1 MIERIKDI
9 FSPSP
14 QREPENVRHFTY
26 DMRKKLV
33 FLFFIVLLAF
43 VGLSVRLFMINKEN
57 GENYKRKIL
66 SQQNYVSTT
75 LPYKRG
81 DILDTN
87 GTKLAYSE
95 KVYNL
100 VVDSSIINSVEGSLE
115 PTLAALDA
123 CFDVDINEL
132 RNYIMTNKDDRYH
145 VLFKK
150 LEYEEIAD
158 FVEMQSNPSE
168 YPNIKGIW
176 FESEYKRVYP
186 YGSLACDTIGFTVGK
201 DIGSFGL
208 EEYYNSILNG
218 TDGREYGYLTDDSDV
233 ERTTIPARDGQ
244 SIVSTIDA
252 NIQSIVD
259 KYVAQWNHEHE
270 GENAYRAGELGS
282 KSTGVIVMDPNNGEV
297 LAMAGYPVFDLNN
310 PRSLSENG
318 LYSEEQI
325 AAMTEEERYDALN
338 QIWRNFCISDT
349 YEPGST
355 AKSLTISAGLDAGVL
370 TGNESYNC
378 GGVLEVGGHKIHCH
392 KRIGH
397 GTLTLSGAL
406 EQSCNVALMNI
417 GSAMGSGTLAEYLS
431 NFNIGLKTNIDLAG
445 EARTDTLVFDPD
457 NMGSADLAIS
467 TFGQGYNVTMIQMAS
482 AFCSV
487 VNGGYYYQPHVVK
500 EIRNADG
507 SVAEKITPRVL
518 KQTISESTSDRMK
531 GYLFNVCDI
540 GTGKTAVPAGYLIG
554 GKTGTAEMYPRGTGN
569 YVVSFIGFA
578 PVDDPQVVVYVVID
592 RPNVD
597 HQPHSTFA
605 QEICKN
611 IMTELL
617 PYMQIFRTE
626 EITEEEKEQLR
637 QLGVLSGYPTMIEPD
652 EEEQTEEEPIK
663 PADSIQAQID
673 AATGYAIDPNT
684 GEYLDPETYEPIDP
698 TTSDLGGVGAL
709 VDDSLSI
716 HADGTNET
724 ENGYSEEDEAN
735 MNVD

>member
-1 MIERIKDI
+1 MIERIKEI
-9 FSPSP
+9 FSSSP

-132 RNYIMTNKDDRYH
+132 RNFIVTNKDDRYH

-244 SIVSTIDA
+244 TIVSTIDA

-318 LYSEEQI
+318 LYTEEEI

-406 EQSCNVALMNI
+406 EQSCNVALMQI
-417 GSAMGSGTLAEYLS
+417 GSSMGSGTLAEYLS

-518 KQTISESTSDRMK
+518 KQTISESTSDKMK

-637 QLGVLSGYPTMIEPD
+637 KLGVLSGYPTMIEPD
-652 EEEQTEEEPIK
+652 EEEETGEEPIK

-716 HADGTNET
+716 HADRTNET

>member
-9 FSPSP
+9 FSPAP

-132 RNYIMTNKDDRYH
+132 RNYIVTNKDDRYH

-244 SIVSTIDA
+244 TIVSTIDA

-597 HQPHSTFA
+597 HQPHSSFA

-716 HADGTNET
+716 HADSTNET